1 MAALKELLEA
11 GKLTPVIDRTY
22 PLSEVR
28 EAMRYLQSG
37 QARSK
42 DHHHPI
48 SAGSPAAEAPAL
60 AAFSKARA
68 MGTYVGGTHRESAC
82 SAPDGASE
90 TAPGWKPARRL
101 SIHGAKG

>member
-37 QARSK
+37 QARGK
-42 DHHHPI
+42 IIITP
-48 SAGSPAAEAPAL
+48 
-60 AAFSKARA
+60 
-68 MGTYVGGTHRESAC
+68 
-82 SAPDGASE
+82 
-90 TAPGWKPARRL
+90 
-101 SIHGAKG
+101 